1 MGQDVIEEA
10 ELKAHATNG
19 RLANGSSGAQAH
31 DENDQ
36 TNENI
41 FLFIP
46 NLIGGYYDSSAM
58 LARG

>member
-19 RLANGSSGAQAH
+19 HLTNGTSGDAAH
-31 DENDQ
+31 AESDQ
-36 TNENI
+36 TDENI

-46 NLIGGYYDSSAM
+46 NLIGGYS
-58 LARG
+58 